1 MVGSIGITA
10 TLKYLCTTRIL
21 LEGIRD
27 EKGFEEEGS
36 SPNFSGDLDE
46 STKDSP
52 P

>member
-1 MVGSIGITA
+1 MVRSIDITA
-10 TLKYLCTTRIL
+10 NLKYLCTTRIL